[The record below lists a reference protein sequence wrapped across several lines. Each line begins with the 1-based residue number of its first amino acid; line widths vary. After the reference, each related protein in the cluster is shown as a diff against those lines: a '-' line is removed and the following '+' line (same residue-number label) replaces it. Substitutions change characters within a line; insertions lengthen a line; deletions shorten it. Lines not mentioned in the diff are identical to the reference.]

1 METEDSEMCR
11 WYQNNTCKE
20 PCGDCSTT
28 IVKCVDG
35 IKIILVKNLVE
46 IAVQQ

>member
-28 IVKCVDG
+28 IRDE
-35 IKIILVKNLVE
+35 NLQRE
-46 IAVQQ
+46 LTYKPRTYEGK